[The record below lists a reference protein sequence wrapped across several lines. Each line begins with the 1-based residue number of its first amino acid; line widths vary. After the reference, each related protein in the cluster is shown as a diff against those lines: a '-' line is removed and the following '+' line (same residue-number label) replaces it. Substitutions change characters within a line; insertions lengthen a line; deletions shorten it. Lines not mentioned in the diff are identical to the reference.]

1 MDLRLKRKHA
11 VALVAIFSSALVVTG
26 FASAQKK
33 ATKPLQAAAPAQSYI
48 TVSGRTNPAGDATQQ
63 QNHCFKAAPTS
74 ELDLTITSTDAKNHP
89 LPEGGSVTVEILSLG
104 ALEQARRRG
113 LSNRDTSPGME
124 YELTTEI
131 IKNGQAIVK
140 FKADR
145 DKASGRPLNTNIHL
159 GGGPDGTIRTK
170 AGHYSNVALIKILPA
185 GNDITAGESVM
196 SVYAYEISQDPIKCT
211 KIR

>member
-1 MDLRLKRKHA
+1 MRLKRKHP
-11 VALVAIFSSALVVTG
+11 VALIAILSAAVVVTG
-26 FASAQKK
+26 LAFAQKK
-33 ATKPLQAAAPAQSYI
+33 ATKPLQAPAPAQSYI
-48 TVSGRTNPAGDATQQ
+48 TVSGTTKPLGEDPTQE

-89 LPEGGSVTVEILSLG
+89 LPEDGSVTVEILSLG

-124 YELTTEI
+124 YELTTEV

-145 DKASGRPLNTNIHL
+145 DRASGMPLSTTIHL
-159 GGGPDGTIRTK
+159 GGGPDGMIRTK

-185 GNDITAGESVM
+185 GNDVTAAEPVM
-196 SVYAYEISQDPIKCT
+196 SVYPYEISEDPIKCT